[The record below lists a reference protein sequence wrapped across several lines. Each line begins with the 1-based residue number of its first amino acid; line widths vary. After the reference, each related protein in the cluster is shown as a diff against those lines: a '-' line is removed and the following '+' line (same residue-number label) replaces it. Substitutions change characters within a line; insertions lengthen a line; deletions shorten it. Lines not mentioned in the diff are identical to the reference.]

1 MARISSYGNDLTVS
15 KADRFIGSNSDG
27 TTKNF
32 RLQDI
37 SKFLRATNAG
47 GVGGQLVYLYHKND
61 FGGTGSRQ
69 PGTISVPGETN
80 QLKAFSS
87 LSTLRVSK
95 YANGSD
101 NAINNFLSTF
111 IDEIVIIADTEDQNK
126 FGAFTVT
133 AVTQDS
139 TETNFYNVALTPVPN
154 QSNGN
159 IENLRSYS
167 ISVFTAGDKNI
178 LHTQSSASNSWTVD
192 HNMGKYP
199 SVSIVEC
206 NPTANEVDGDLVIG
220 EVTYNSINQ
229 LTIKFA
235 SPIRG
240 VAYIN

>member
-1 MARISSYGNDLTVS
+1 M
-15 KADRFIGSNSDG
+15 
-27 TTKNF
+27 
-32 RLQDI
+32 
-37 SKFLRATNAG
+37 
-47 GVGGQLVYLYHKND
+47 
-61 FGGTGSRQ
+61 
-69 PGTISVPGETN
+69 
-80 QLKAFSS
+80 
-87 LSTLRVSK
+87 
-95 YANGSD
+95 
-101 NAINNFLSTF
+101 
-111 IDEIVIIADTEDQNK
+111 
-126 FGAFTVT
+126 FTVT

-139 TETNFYNVALTPVPN
+139 TETNFYNIALTPVPN

-178 LHTQSSASNSWTVD
+178 LHTQSSASNSWTVN

>member
-47 GVGGQLVYLYHKND
+47 GVAGQLVYLYHQND
-61 FGGTGSRQ
+61 FGGFGSRQ
-69 PGTISVPGETN
+69 AGTISVPGETN

-111 IDEIVIIADTEDQNK
+111 VDEIVIIADTEDQNK

-139 TETNFYNVALTPVPN
+139 TETNFYNVALTPVPD

-178 LHTQSSASNSWTVD
+178 LHTQSSSSATWTVN

-206 NPTANEVDGDLVIG
+206 DPTANEVDGDLVIG

-235 SPIRG
+235 SDIRG